1 MTLKYFRKYNLMQWF
16 LCVLF
21 FFFSVSKSFCQPGGQ
36 TNLDLANQYFSTG
49 EYEKAAVYY
58 EKQYNDDPFGT
69 YELYLRCLTLMKDYD
84 KAEKLIKK
92 QMKKNPAD
100 ITLSVD
106 LGKLYLSQS
115 DLDKSEEKAKQQFD
129 KAIKSLPPDI
139 NQIINLGNA
148 FVEIQEYDR
157 AVETY
162 LNGRRMMR
170 QVYPFNFELA
180 ELYAQK
186 GDQQQMI
193 NEYLDVLNYN
203 EQYYPNLQAI
213 LQNKI
218 SNDITGTVSE
228 MLRKSLLRIIQKNS
242 DRTIYNDLLYWLFIQ
257 EKDFESALI
266 QAKAM
271 DKRLEEDGD
280 RVISLGRLCVS
291 NSDYAVAEKCFQY
304 VVDKGETNSNY
315 IPARIELVNAANKKI
330 TSGKKPTETELS
342 KLDKDYET
350 TLTQLGKNA
359 VTAPLISNYA
369 HLKAF
374 YLDKIDEAI
383 SLLNETIILPGIAP
397 QFKAECKLEL
407 GDIYIFK
414 GEVWEA
420 ALLYG
425 QVDKDFKHEA
435 IGREAKFRNARL
447 SYYLGEFEWAAAQL
461 NVLKSATSQLISNDA
476 MSLALLI
483 MDNTGMDSI
492 TEPLLI
498 YSRADLLEFR
508 NKDDAALTT
517 LDSVLNKFPA
527 HSLTDEAWFK
537 KAEIFLKKGMN
548 DTAAVYLNNIVE
560 KYPDD
565 ILADDALFRL
575 GDLYENQMSNKPK
588 AMELYEML
596 LTKYP
601 GSLFVV
607 DARKRFRNLRGDK
620 IN

>member
-1 MTLKYFRKYNLMQWF
+1 M
-16 LCVLF
+16 
-21 FFFSVSKSFCQPGGQ
+21 
-36 TNLDLANQYFSTG
+36 
-49 EYEKAAVYY
+49 YY

-69 YELYLRCLTLMKDYD
+69 YEMYLRCLGLLKDYD

-92 QMKKNPAD
+92 QMKKTPAD
-100 ITLSVD
+100 VTLFVD
-106 LGKLYLSQS
+106 LGKLYFSNN
-115 DLDKSEEKAKQQFD
+115 DPDKSKQQFD
-129 KAIKSLPPDI
+129 KAIKSVQPDVG
-139 NQIINLGNA
+139 QIINLGNA
-148 FVEIQEYDR
+148 FVEIQEFDR
-157 AVETY
+157 AIETY
-162 LNGRRMMR
+162 LYGKKIL
-170 QVYPFNFELA
+170 QGIYPFNFELA

-186 GDQQQMI
+186 GDQQKMI
-193 NEYLDVLNYN
+193 DEYLDVLNYN
-203 EQYYPNLQAI
+203 EQYFPNLQAI

-218 SNDITGTVSE
+218 ANDITGAMSDL
-228 MLRKSLLRIIQKNS
+228 LRKSLLRNIQKNPN
-242 DRTIYNDLLYWLFIQ
+242 RPVYNELLYWLFIQ

-271 DKRLEEDGD
+271 DKRFSENGD
-280 RVISLGRLCVS
+280 RVIILGRLCVS
-291 NSDYAVAEKCFQY
+291 NSDYAAAEKCFQY
-304 VVDKGETNSNY
+304 VVDKGESGSNY
-315 IPARIELVNAANKKI
+315 ISARIELVNAANKKI
-330 TSGKKPTETELS
+330 TSANNPSRTDLE
-342 KLDKDYET
+342 KLEKDYST
-350 TLTQLGKNA
+350 TLAQLGKNA

-374 YLDKIDEAI
+374 YLDKIDDAI
-383 SLLNETIILPGIAP
+383 SLLEETINLPGIAP

-425 QVDKDFKHEA
+425 QVDKDFKHDA

-447 SYYLGEFEWAAAQL
+447 SYYLGEFDWAAAQL
-461 NVLKSATSQLISNDA
+461 NVLKAATSQLISNDA
-476 MSLALLI
+476 LSLALLI

-492 TEPLLI
+492 IDPLLI

-508 NKDDAALTT
+508 NQDDLALST
-517 LDSVLNKFPA
+517 LDSVLSIFPH
-527 HSLTDEAWFK
+527 HSIVDEVWFK

-565 ILADDALFRL
+565 ILADDALFKL
-575 GDLYENQMSNKPK
+575 GDLYENQMNNKPK

-620 IN
+620 VN